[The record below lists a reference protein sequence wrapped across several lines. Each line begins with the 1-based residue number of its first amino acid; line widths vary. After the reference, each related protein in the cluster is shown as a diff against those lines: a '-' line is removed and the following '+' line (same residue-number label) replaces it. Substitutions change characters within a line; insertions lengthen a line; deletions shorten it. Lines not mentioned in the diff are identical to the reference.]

1 MRILFVTNEIPFP
14 PNNGVRIVSHHA
26 MRLMHQA
33 GHQLA
38 LAVLTEDADHAERY
52 FKVAAMFCQK
62 AMAWWMPLRRQSR
75 LELLVASIA
84 KDRLVFIERYAS
96 NIFRAKLRRLIQEFK
111 PDVMHFDLI
120 PMTQYF
126 DIVPDDVGTVASIND
141 SWAFA
146 LENLLLSSRYDAF
159 ERIYR
164 KYELWRVKRYERT
177 VYPKFNV
184 THVMSE
190 RDKAYLCALNPAIHV
205 SIISNGVDQSLFEIA
220 DLTYGKTD
228 ILFLGQLTGDNLHS
242 LGQFLDNSW
251 PMIRRER
258 PEARLHVVGRT
269 SSESRRLCVQAERCG
284 GIVMRGYVE
293 KLADAYSDCGIAIVP
308 INKTCGILNKA
319 IEAMAAGLV
328 AVGFESSFSGIPQ
341 AKSGVH
347 YISSRDYLDMGR
359 SIVDVSC
366 DIDKRCSIQKQAHC
380 MARKYYS
387 WDDRL
392 GAYEEM
398 YHFATKRKLE
408 KS

>member
-1 MRILFVTNEIPFP
+1 
-14 PNNGVRIVSHHA
+14 
-26 MRLMHQA
+26 MHRA

-52 FKVAAMFCQK
+52 FKAAAMFCQK
-62 AMAWWMPLRRQSR
+62 DMAWWMPVRRRSR

-84 KDRLVFIERYAS
+84 KNTLVFLERYAS
-96 NIFRAKLRRLIQEFK
+96 NIFRAKLDRLIKEFK
-111 PDVMHFDLI
+111 PDVIHFDLI
-120 PMTQYF
+120 PMTQYI

-141 SWAFA
+141 SWAFT
-146 LENLLLSSRYDAF
+146 LDTWLLSHRYVAF
-159 ERIYR
+159 ERNYR
-164 KYELWRVKRYERT
+164 KYELWRVRRYERT
-177 VYPKFNV
+177 MYQKFNI

-190 RDKAYLCALNPAIHV
+190 LDKAYLCALNPAIHV

-228 ILFLGQLTGDNLHS
+228 ILFMGPLVADNLHF
-242 LGQFLDNSW
+242 LGQFLANSW
-251 PMIRRER
+251 PMIRREL
-258 PEARLHVVGRT
+258 PEARLHVVGRAGP
-269 SSESRRLCVQAERCG
+269 ESAWLCVQAERCG

-293 KLADAYSDCGIAIVP
+293 KLADAYSGCGIAIVP

-319 IEAMAAGLV
+319 IESMAAGLV

-347 YISSRDYLDMGR
+347 DISARDYQDMGQ
-359 SIVDVSC
+359 SIVDVIC
-366 DIDKRCSIQKQAHC
+366 DIDKRCSIQKEAHC

-387 WDDRL
+387 WEDRL

-398 YHFATKRKLE
+398 YYFAIKRKLE